1 MVNQARINE
10 IKKHLSNLLELE
22 RVAANK
28 TLKQAQ
34 KTHDDDIVMVSQS
47 YIMALQRI
55 QELINNL
62 FKTLRT

>member
-1 MVNQARINE
+1 MNLVRIIE
-10 IKKHLSNLLELE
+10 IKKRLSNLLELE
-22 RVAANK
+22 RIAANK

-34 KTHDDDIVMVSQS
+34 KADDGDIIMVSQS

-62 FKTLRT
+62 FKTMKA

>member
-10 IKKHLSNLLELE
+10 IKKRLSNLLELE

-28 TLKQAQ
+28 TLKQAH
-34 KTHDDDIVMVSQS
+34 KAHDDDIVMVSQS

-62 FKTLRT
+62 FKSLKA